1 MINMAPIVLNLINAS
16 RRPTASKRQPN
27 PNYKHPASVA
37 NRDIL
42 DGRGLKPLGH
52 TNIPMS
58 PVKPSVKHNIHIKM
72 TYDNVWHIY
81 VNNKLTFSTTS
92 NKNLLKH
99 LATIINNK
107 N

>member
-1 MINMAPIVLNLINAS
+1 
-16 RRPTASKRQPN
+16 
-27 PNYKHPASVA
+27 
-37 NRDIL
+37 
-42 DGRGLKPLGH
+42 
-52 TNIPMS
+52 MS